1 MTVSGGLLAVAVL
14 ASGLGTG
21 VMLSTVIGMVP
32 MTLALP
38 YDRYVEMIQFMWPR
52 YDPFMP
58 LMNGLAFVLDV
69 VLAIVLGD
77 DPARPFLV
85 AGAVLLAAVMV
96 ISVVKNVPINKY
108 VTGLDPRNQPD
119 DWDRADP
126 RQRWRQWNTIRTSL
140 AVLALLANVLA
151 AVA

>member
-1 MTVSGGLLAVAVL
+1 VITRLLLGVAVL

-21 VMLSTVIGMVP
+21 VMLSTAIGMVP

-52 YDPFMP
+52 YDPLMP

-69 VLAIVLGD
+69 VLAVVTGD
-77 DPARPFLV
+77 GAARPFLI
-85 AGAVLLAAVMV
+85 AGAVLLATVMV

-108 VTGLDPRNQPD
+108 VNALDPGRQPA
-119 DWDRADP
+119 DWATADP
-126 RQRWRQWNTIRTSL
+126 RLRWRSWNLIRTSFAVGAL
-140 AVLALLANVLA
+140 AANVLA
-151 AVA
+151 AVAR